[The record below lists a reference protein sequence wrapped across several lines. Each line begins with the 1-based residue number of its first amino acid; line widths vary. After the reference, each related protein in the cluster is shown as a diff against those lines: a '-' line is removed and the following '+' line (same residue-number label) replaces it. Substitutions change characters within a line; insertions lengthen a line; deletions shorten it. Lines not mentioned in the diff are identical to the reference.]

1 MPERRRTRRDPW
13 RCRGGAA
20 VTGTRTGG
28 PAGGWR
34 RARRTQFAPRSVAGA
49 AFGAAAPGAWDRSP
63 PGTRSPALL
72 TAPGCGCRSPLI
84 ATGFWLRTGRW
95 FCGVRWSGQRSP
107 EGLVGVPWR
116 RDDRRTR
123 MLSGSVTARTHA
135 MRDSLTAPCGAVT
148 AVCLG
153 GAPSGTERGAVT
165 TGRRSSGALAGRKSR
180 RKTRILARLGARAPA
195 RAGALC
201 PIRVGGALR
210 GAQRRCDGATA
221 SGPDPARGFGGWRRR
236 RRGGEAGG
244 WACCQ
249 GSAPGQRVD
258 LAAHVA

>member
-116 RDDRRTR
+116 RDDVRTR
-123 MLSGSVTARTHA
+123 MRSGSVTARTHA

-153 GAPSGTERGAVT
+153 GAPGGHGAGRGDDRATIQRRPGRTEVPAQEADPGAV
-165 TGRRSSGALAGRKSR
+165 R
-180 RKTRILARLGARAPA
+180 
-195 RAGALC
+195 RAGA
-201 PIRVGGALR
+201 GAGR
-210 GAQRRCDGATA
+210 GAM
-221 SGPDPARGFGGWRRR
+221 PD
-236 RRGGEAGG
+236 AGG
-244 WACCQ
+244 RRF
-249 GSAPGQRVD
+249 GRR
-258 LAAHVA
+258 AAEG